1 MMNPFIV
8 SASVGGAGE
17 QVTLPMGGESM
28 WEKITTGAGKFLTGI
43 FTPVSTEIQN
53 SDIALAF
60 LSVTF
65 IGLSVGLFKRFVRA
79 LGRGH

>member
-1 MMNPFIV
+1 MNPFV
-8 SASVGGAGE
+8 VASVGE
-17 QVTLPMGGESM
+17 QLTLPEGGGSM

-43 FTPVSTEIQN
+43 VTPVSAEVAN
-53 SDIALAF
+53 SEIALAF

-65 IGLSVGLFKRFVRA
+65 VGLGVGLFKRIVRA